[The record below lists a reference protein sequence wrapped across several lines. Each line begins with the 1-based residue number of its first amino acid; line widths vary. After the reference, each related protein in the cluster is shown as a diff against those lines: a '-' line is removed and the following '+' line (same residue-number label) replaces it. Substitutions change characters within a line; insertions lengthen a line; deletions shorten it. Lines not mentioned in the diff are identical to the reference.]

1 MIARI
6 AAIVRADVVIRFRR
20 LSTLVVFLLL
30 SAFAY
35 VWMPDPSTGRALMRV
50 GGARVLYNSAAIGIA
65 SAMLASL
72 FIGLVGFYVVSNAIG
87 RDLATRCGSVIA
99 STEIRNGE
107 YLAGKFT
114 GNAIFLAVFTGGFML
129 VSMAMVLVRGE
140 APLEPWT
147 IMAEYAL
154 LVPSAIVL
162 VSALAIL
169 FESVPLLSG
178 RAGDVLYFVL
188 WGMLIGASTAL
199 TINRVPW
206 AAYFD
211 PTGLAFLMRQI
222 EATHHTTSVAIGAG
236 PFDPAL
242 PLVVVEGLRANAAM
256 LAPRFVSTLAPLALL
271 LVARA
276 AFHRFDPALVRAGE
290 RHATRGWGARFSAVA
305 KPMARLVWRIPARGA
320 VAADAMMTFAAH
332 PIAVVALLAIAIAT
346 AASPR
351 TLPVAF
357 AAAAIFVSDIAT
369 RDRTAGAIAMIYAAP
384 SLRER
389 FVLWKFASSLAV
401 ASVLLVIPAIR
412 VAISR
417 PAAMP
422 AFAAGIVFIAGA
434 AAGLGVI
441 SASPKAFVVLFLSFW
456 YLVVNDRGAIPALDF
471 AGFYG
476 VPPAAVSAA
485 YLAIAIVLLVA
496 AEGVQRARLRG

>member
-1 MIARI
+1 VIARI
-6 AAIVRADVVIRFRR
+6 AAIVRVDVLIRFRR

-50 GGARVLYNSAAIGIA
+50 GGARAVYNSAAVGIA

-72 FIGLVGFYVVSNAIG
+72 FIGLVGFYVVSNAIA
-87 RDLATRCGSVIA
+87 RDLVTRCGSVIA
-99 STEIRNGE
+99 STEISSGE
-107 YLAGKFT
+107 YLAGKFA

-129 VSMAMVLVRGE
+129 VSMAMVVVRGE

-147 IMAEYAL
+147 IMAEYTL

-169 FESVPLLSG
+169 FESVPFLSG
-178 RAGDVLYFVL
+178 RAGEVLYFLL
-188 WGMLIGASTAL
+188 WAGLIAASTAL
-199 TINRVPW
+199 VINHVPW
-206 AAYFD
+206 AVYFD

-222 EATHHTTSVAIGAG
+222 EATHGPTRIAIGAG
-236 PFDPAL
+236 PFDPAR

-256 LAPRFVSTLAPLALL
+256 LAPRFVATLVALALL

-276 AFHRFDPALVRAGE
+276 AFHRFDPARVRGGE
-290 RHATRGWGARFSAVA
+290 RHAKRGWGARLAALA
-305 KPMARLVWRIPARGA
+305 KPAARLVWRIPARGA
-320 VAADAMMTFAAH
+320 VAADALMTFAAH
-332 PIAVVALLAIAIAT
+332 PIAVVALFAIAIAT
-346 AASPR
+346 AASSGASA
-351 TLPVAF
+351 VAF
-357 AAAAIFVSDIAT
+357 AAAAIFVSDVAT
-369 RDRTAGAIAMIYAAP
+369 RDRTAGAAAMIYAAP

-401 ASVLLVIPAIR
+401 VSVLLVIPAIR

-417 PAAMP
+417 PAALP
-422 AFAAGIVFIAGA
+422 AFAAGLAFIAGA

-441 SASPKAFVVLFLSFW
+441 SANPKTFVVLFLSFW
-456 YLVVNDRGAIPALDF
+456 YLVVSDHGATPALDF

-476 VPPAAVSAA
+476 VPRAAVSAT

-496 AEGVQRARLRG
+496 AEGVHRARLRA